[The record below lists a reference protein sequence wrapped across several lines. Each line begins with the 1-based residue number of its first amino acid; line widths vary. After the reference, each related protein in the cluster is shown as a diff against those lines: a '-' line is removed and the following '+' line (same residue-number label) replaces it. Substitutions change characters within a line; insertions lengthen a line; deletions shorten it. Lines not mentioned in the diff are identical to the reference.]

1 MQYFTNELVKENINF
16 DFILEKIR
24 VSTPYGKEYKKKL
37 KPFII
42 GEENLLREELDRID
56 KLIKLVNE
64 NGFIFRNLQ
73 SIFAHIKDLR
83 NSISRCKSGNTLTV
97 VELFE
102 IKNFLFLLR
111 DIERTLDSLDWDIP
125 KDLKVKN
132 IPYLIETF
140 DPAKENLRTFYI
152 YDNYSE
158 RLAEIRQD
166 KKIVENQIKKEKKNI
181 RKDIEKELGIKLKS
195 NGEILIAKSES
206 ELIKRI
212 DNNQYLVYNSET
224 YMNIKYS
231 IKSLPSID
239 NLKEKL
245 QQLKEDE
252 EKEEF
257 NIREEISYKISEY
270 SEEILRNMDAIGKL
284 DLSIAKAYMAIKT
297 GGIKPQVKDEQ
308 ILKIVEGR
316 HLKVE
321 ETVKSKK
328 QKFIPISV
336 EVANGVTCITGA
348 NMGGKTISL
357 KMIGLLSTM
366 VQYGLFVPCKSME
379 MGLHNFVHIST
390 GDSQSTDMGLST
402 FGAEIKELQ
411 EVINNKK
418 QRGLILI
425 DELARGTN
433 PEEGYAISKG
443 IVNYFKNKSNMT
455 IITTHYDNVANTDG
469 VVHLQVIGLA
479 NINYEILKD
488 ELKEKEYGIE
498 VVSKYMDYRLK
509 RVESRE
515 QVPRDAINIARL
527 MGLDETIIKDAE
539 RELEE
544 QNI

>member
-336 EVANGVTCITGA
+336 EVIYSDKCRS
-348 NMGGKTISL
+348 GKWGHLYYWCEYGWENYFVKNDRTI
-357 KMIGLLSTM
+357 
-366 VQYGLFVPCKSME
+366 
-379 MGLHNFVHIST
+379 
-390 GDSQSTDMGLST
+390 
-402 FGAEIKELQ
+402 
-411 EVINNKK
+411 INN
-418 QRGLILI
+418 GSIWTFCTL
-425 DELARGTN
+425 
-433 PEEGYAISKG
+433 
-443 IVNYFKNKSNMT
+443 
-455 IITTHYDNVANTDG
+455 
-469 VVHLQVIGLA
+469 
-479 NINYEILKD
+479 
-488 ELKEKEYGIE
+488 
-498 VVSKYMDYRLK
+498 
-509 RVESRE
+509 
-515 QVPRDAINIARL
+515 
-527 MGLDETIIKDAE
+527 
-539 RELEE
+539 
-544 QNI
+544 